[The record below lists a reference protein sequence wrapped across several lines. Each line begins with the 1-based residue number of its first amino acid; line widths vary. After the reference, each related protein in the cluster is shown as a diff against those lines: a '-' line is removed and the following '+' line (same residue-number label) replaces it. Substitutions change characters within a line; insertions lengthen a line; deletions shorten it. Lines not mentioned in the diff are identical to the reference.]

1 MNFAMGIFPV
11 VTEAARHSPY
21 WHWHYPNSTEAW
33 FYLISFIVTGVAYL
47 TLIIFPRQSWA
58 NFWFAGLIVPLLL
71 SILYTFV
78 LFIGFFQDV
87 KDPATGDV
95 FSASS
100 PLEFFSLPGLRFL
113 FEKDLLLLAGF
124 LDLLLMPL
132 IVAAW
137 MARKAAQVRMPY
149 VYLLICL
156 VVTFGAP
163 ATGFV
168 LFALFVG
175 LSRGGWSQIARFDSQ
190 PPFNT
195 APVFAQP
202 GD

>member
-1 MNFAMGIFPV
+1 VDPY
-11 VTEAARHSPY
+11 THTPY
-21 WHWHYPNSTEAW
+21 WHLHYPVGPEGW
-33 FYLISFIVTGVAYL
+33 MYVISLIVTMVALL
-47 TLIIFPRQSWA
+47 TLIVFPRQSWA

-87 KDPATGDV
+87 RDPSTGRV
-95 FSASS
+95 FSASD

-124 LDLLLMPL
+124 LDLLIMPL

-137 MARKAAQVRMPY
+137 MTRKAAQVRMPY
-149 VYLLICL
+149 IYL
-156 VVTFGAP
+156 VVCVVTTFGAP
-163 ATGFV
+163 GTGFV

>member
-1 MNFAMGIFPV
+1 MIIPFV
-11 VTEAARHSPY
+11 EQLVHEPY
-21 WHWHYPNSTEAW
+21 WHLHAPEGPAGWMY
-33 FYLISFIVTGVAYL
+33 FLSFILTVVAYL

-78 LFIGFFQDV
+78 LFIGFFQPV
-87 KDPATGDV
+87 TNPPGSATV
-95 FSASS
+95 IAPFSS

-113 FEKDLLLLAGF
+113 FAKDLLLLAGF
-124 LDLLLMPL
+124 LDLLIMPL
-132 IVAAW
+132 LLAAW
-137 MARKAAQVRMPY
+137 MARKAAQIRMPY
-149 VYLLICL
+149 IYLLVCL

-163 ATGFV
+163 GTGFV

-175 LSRGGWSQIARFDSQ
+175 LRGGGWAQIARFDGQ
-190 PPFNT
+190 PPVNT
-195 APVFAQP
+195 SPVFARP

>member
-1 MNFAMGIFPV
+1 MNIAMGILPV
-11 VTEAARHSPY
+11 VTDANTHIPY

-33 FYLISFIVTGVAYL
+33 LYLLSFIVTGVAYL

-78 LFIGFFQDV
+78 LFIGFFQAPV
-87 KDPATGDV
+87 
-95 FSASS
+95 SS
-100 PLEFFSLPGLRFL
+100 PLEFFSLPGLRYLFL
-113 FEKDLLLLAGF
+113 KDLLLLAGF

-137 MARKAAQVRMPY
+137 MTRKAAQVRMPY

-168 LFALFVG
+168 LFALFVA
-175 LSRGGWSQIARFDSQ
+175 LGGRWSQIARFDSQ
-190 PPFNT
+190 PPFNA
-195 APVFAQP
+195 APVFASP
-202 GD
+202 GAD